1 VPPTKSEATR
11 ARILDA
17 AAKII
22 STKGYAAARLA
33 DIASEADTQAG
44 SLYYHFESRE
54 ALVEEVL
61 DIAIDRVTAYVEEQ
75 VKRLPPT
82 ASPRE
87 RIATAVEA
95 QLVMMLQHDYYAAAS
110 LRILPQLPESIREH
124 HLQRQRRYGKFWRGL
139 LENARDA
146 GDIRPELDLSVLRML
161 LLGSI
166 NWTVEW
172 FRPGRLALAE
182 VAEHVVTMFFAGV
195 TESSQKGR
203 PGPKASVRMIHGE
216 RRRAQGV

>member
-1 VPPTKSEATR
+1 MRASGKVSRYGGVAIDLAQSPVPPTKSEATR

-75 VKRLPPT
+75 VKRLRADSEPP
-82 ASPRE
+82 
-87 RIATAVEA
+87 
-95 QLVMMLQHDYYAAAS
+95 
-110 LRILPQLPESIREH
+110 
-124 HLQRQRRYGKFWRGL
+124 
-139 LENARDA
+139 
-146 GDIRPELDLSVLRML
+146 
-161 LLGSI
+161 
-166 NWTVEW
+166 
-172 FRPGRLALAE
+172 
-182 VAEHVVTMFFAGV
+182 
-195 TESSQKGR
+195 
-203 PGPKASVRMIHGE
+203 
-216 RRRAQGV
+216 